1 MSERSRRS
9 ACRAAAVLAAVVTV
23 GFGGR
28 PAHAQQA
35 APKGG
40 AAKPFSPAKT
50 PDGQPDL
57 QGIWGYATITPLE
70 RPSELAGKQT
80 FSDEE
85 AASFERDTLAKR
97 DNDRRDDDPTRT
109 PAVVNG
115 QKATADVARAY
126 NQFWWDYGTKVVGTK
141 RTSLVVDP
149 SDGRIPALTPKA
161 AERAEA
167 RRMAAERTA
176 SGPEDR
182 GLGERCIN
190 WGVAGPPMRPGAY
203 NNNVQLLQTRDHVVI
218 LNEMIHDARV
228 VPLDGRPH
236 GKLRQWQGDSRG
248 HFEGNTLVVETVNF
262 TDQTSFNGSDENM
275 KLIERF
281 TKVDPETLLYEFTI
295 DNPTAFTKPFTV
307 QIPMSKSPLPM
318 FEYACHE
325 GNYGMYGI
333 LSGARA
339 LDRAAAEATKKGS
352 R

>member
-1 MSERSRRS
+1 MRARGRQPVW
-9 ACRAAAVLAAVVTV
+9 AAAIVAVAALTIVSAA
-23 GFGGR
+23 G
-28 PAHAQQA
+28 AQGTSKAGQ
-35 APKGG
+35 GSG
-40 AAKPFSPAKT
+40 KPFAPAKT

-70 RPSELAGKQT
+70 RPGDLAGKAT

-85 AASFERDTLAKR
+85 AANFERDTLARR

-115 QKATADVARAY
+115 QRATADVARAY

-149 SDGRIPALTPKA
+149 PDGRIPALTPKA
-161 AERAEA
+161 AARQDA
-167 RRMAAERTA
+167 RRAAAERTA

-203 NNNVQLLQTRDHVVI
+203 NNNMQLVQTKDTVVI

-228 VPLDGRPH
+228 IPIDGRPH
-236 GKLRQWQGDSRG
+236 GTLRQWMGDSRG
-248 HFEGNTLVVETVNF
+248 HFEGNTLVVETINF

-275 KLIERF
+275 KLTERF
-281 TKVDPETLLYEFTI
+281 TKLDPDTLLYEFTI

-307 QIPMSKSPLPM
+307 QVPMSKSGLPM

-325 GNYGMYGI
+325 GNYGMFGI
-333 LSGARA
+333 LAGARA
-339 LDRAAAEATKKGS
+339 LDRAAAEAAKKGS
-352 R
+352 N